1 MQPNGDWEGME
12 GVAPISTAVILKRK
26 KKNTKILPCNLE
38 ASLFSFLRSFP
49 SGPQGVLQDPIDLP
63 DVSDERHPSECR
75 PTEI

>member
-1 MQPNGDWEGME
+1 MHPMVIWEGWKVWFHFDCGNPKE
-12 GVAPISTAVILKRK
+12 NR
-26 KKNTKILPCNLE
+26 KILPCNLE